1 MDLISRIHVY
11 FIHSYHINR
20 FTMDEL
26 RMVNEQIECCNLND
40 DALEDMRMQLLT
52 DLMKTKRNIIGIGR
66 HNDKFNEPVSTVKHT
81 HQSSEIDYTKMRDIL
96 QKHDINIVMNDLRSA
111 FNAFTGRNDK
121 DILISA
127 IVDAY
132 YALNDTSLP
141 LSNDI
146 SITSLHSDY
155 THRHTI
161 YGIILFHYF
170 EKCDINNANFI
181 KIAERLLANDY
192 PFIDITQFRAIASS
206 ANINGNTFIKGTQE
220 YKNSIRFAK
229 LFKSIKGYKKKDFTN
244 MYVKIN
250 SSWDAIEVTEP
261 DNVEI
266 NDHNTEIVI
275 EHTES
280 KHNPNPP
287 TQHNE
292 ANERHDIYEIGTQFY
307 YWHSLRDHKHNPNPP
322 TQHNEANERHD
333 IYEIGTQFYY
343 WHSLRDHKHNPNPP

>member
-1 MDLISRIHVY
+1 
-11 FIHSYHINR
+11 
-20 FTMDEL
+20 MDEL

-52 DLMKTKRNIIGIGR
+52 DLMETKRNIIGIGR

-111 FNAFTGRNDK
+111 FNAFYTGRNDK

-229 LFKSIKGYKKKDFTN
+229 LFKSIKGYKKKVFTDLYV
-244 MYVKIN
+244 YVKIK
-250 SSWDAIEVTEP
+250 SEWDRDDGLEVEKIEMKHAE
-261 DNVEI
+261 
-266 NDHNTEIVI
+266 TEIDI
-275 EHTES
+275 DHDES
-280 KHNPNPP
+280 KHNPHPI
-287 TQHNE
+287 Q
-292 ANERHDIYEIGTQFY
+292 ANERQDVYEIGIQFY
-307 YWHSLRDHKHNPNPP
+307 YWHSLRHHKRYIHP
-322 TQHNEANERHD
+322 
-333 IYEIGTQFYY
+333 
-343 WHSLRDHKHNPNPP
+343 

>member
-1 MDLISRIHVY
+1 
-11 FIHSYHINR
+11 
-20 FTMDEL
+20 MDEL

-161 YGIILFHYF
+161 YACAIRYRIST
-170 EKCDINNANFI
+170 
-181 KIAERLLANDY
+181 NDLSLY
-192 PFIDITQFRAIASS
+192 L
-206 ANINGNTFIKGTQE
+206 QE
-220 YKNSIRFAK
+220 
-229 LFKSIKGYKKKDFTN
+229 
-244 MYVKIN
+244 
-250 SSWDAIEVTEP
+250 
-261 DNVEI
+261 
-266 NDHNTEIVI
+266 
-275 EHTES
+275 
-280 KHNPNPP
+280 HNP
-287 TQHNE
+287 
-292 ANERHDIYEIGTQFY
+292 IIFIIQFVY
-307 YWHSLRDHKHNPNPP
+307 
-322 TQHNEANERHD
+322 
-333 IYEIGTQFYY
+333 
-343 WHSLRDHKHNPNPP
+343 